1 MERAEV
7 FFGQPFPAL
16 SSGGRPKVAGQAAGQ
31 TFAVI
36 VDLDQRLLTLV
47 AASAVIVLG
56 HFFLAAC
63 EPRRRFRVWTGP
75 RHLTR
80 GCRVTVTKSYVT
92 RNYGV
97 RDRIIDNL
105 GAVAAVLV
113 VGFVLLYFAGVLD
126 FGRDI
131 SVTVNQASMQSPP
144 HR

>member
-1 MERAEV
+1 M
-7 FFGQPFPAL
+7 
-16 SSGGRPKVAGQAAGQ
+16 
-31 TFAVI
+31 
-36 VDLDQRLLTLV
+36 
-47 AASAVIVLG
+47 
-56 HFFLAAC
+56 
-63 EPRRRFRVWTGP
+63 
-75 RHLTR
+75 
-80 GCRVTVTKSYVT
+80 TVTKSYVA

-126 FGRDI
+126 FGSDI